1 MCAHF
6 THPCTRSEW
15 KLHIPQT
22 FRSPEGPRPVTCVPP
37 TLDGGFA
44 CRGRLADVRGGSTMP
59 DVFDDELTDAELD
72 QLEALGAAEDADL
85 ILGGV
90 VGETDA

>member
-1 MCAHF
+1 
-6 THPCTRSEW
+6 
-15 KLHIPQT
+15 
-22 FRSPEGPRPVTCVPP
+22 
-37 TLDGGFA
+37 
-44 CRGRLADVRGGSTMP
+44 MP